1 MTRLNAIFLALIS
14 TVFAAPVF
22 AGDDRLVRTDRFVT
36 LAGGERLFVREV
48 RPAERQQAV
57 SAVLLIHGA
66 RVPSVASFDLAVPG
80 GSIAAELAAEGHSVY
95 LVDLRGYGASSRP
108 HEMDAP
114 PGGGTP
120 LMRTDEAVSDVA
132 AAVEAAAEWSGDG
145 KVSILGWAT
154 GGQWAAAFAARH
166 SARVERLILYNSL
179 YGASDRHPTL
189 GRGSPLEA
197 PDRPGSLNMAALGAY
212 RLNTAESL
220 FAAWDKSIPVSDKSE
235 WRDPAVARAYADMA
249 LSSDPTSAERTPPSF
264 RSPSGAMA
272 DSFELAFGR
281 KQWSAEALT
290 MPVLASARNTISGAV
305 RRMQRRL
312 RGRRR
317 KQASSSFHTLPTSC
331 ISTAAKRAVRPSCR
345 RSLSSWIWRH
355 DRAFHCLIET
365 ATHLR
370 TAARNFWPGGRLEL
384 WQGARS
390 MRGPHP
396 PFGTAG
402 VSPRSR
408 RRLRHAITRGYSRT
422 SPR

>member
-1 MTRLNAIFLALIS
+1 MTRVNAIFLALIS

-22 AGDDRLVRTDRFVT
+22 AGDDQLVRTDRFVT

-48 RPAERQQAV
+48 RPAERQQAA

-120 LMRTDEAVSDVA
+120 LMRTDEAVSDIA
-132 AAVEAAAEWSGDG
+132 AAVEAVAEWSGDG

-179 YGASDRHPTL
+179 YGVSDRHPTL

-220 FAAWDKSIPVSDKSE
+220 FAAWDKSIPVPDKSE

-249 LSSDPTSAERTPPSF
+249 LSSDPTSGERTPPSF

-281 KQWSAEALT
+281 KQWSAAALT
-290 MPVLASARNTISGAV
+290 MPVLVIRSQHDFWSRPEDAAAIAREAP
-305 RRMQRRL
+305 
-312 RGRRR
+312 
-317 KQASSSFHTLPTSC
+317 QASLVELP
-331 ISTAAKRAVRPSCR
+331 
-345 RSLSSWIWRH
+345 H
-355 DRAFHCLIET
+355 
-365 ATHLR
+365 ATHFVHLDR
-370 TAARNFWPGGRLEL
+370 SEAGRSAFLSAVTQFLEQAAR
-384 WQGARS
+384 
-390 MRGPHP
+390 
-396 PFGTAG
+396 
-402 VSPRSR
+402 
-408 RRLRHAITRGYSRT
+408 
-422 SPR
+422 